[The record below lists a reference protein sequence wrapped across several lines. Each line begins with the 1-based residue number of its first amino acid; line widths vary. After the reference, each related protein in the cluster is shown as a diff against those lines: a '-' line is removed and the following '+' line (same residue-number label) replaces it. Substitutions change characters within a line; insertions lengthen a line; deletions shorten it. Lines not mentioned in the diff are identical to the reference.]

1 MRAGFVVSI
10 LSAQLLVA
18 IGFSPALAAP
28 CVAPPLTEQAI
39 ADFKANPKALV
50 APDADTRTVEATV
63 RDLAGTDASLA
74 AELVTLAGT
83 TSPRFRTAIAAG
95 LAQAAVACTN
105 LDQHAALLI
114 QQAVA
119 GFEDGEFQNA
129 FAAVAGDLSTAATEA
144 AFSSATGSVG
154 SVIIVNPNPSPG
166 STKTPGGGGFFQ
178 LPTAAVT
185 VTPASAPTSPASST
199 TSAGNPVSATR

>member
-18 IGFSPALAAP
+18 IGFSPALATP

-50 APDADTRTVEATV
+50 APDADTRTLEATV

-74 AELVTLAGT
+74 ADLVTLAGT

-144 AFSSATGSVG
+144 AMSSATTSVG
-154 SVIIVNPNPSPG
+154 SVIIVNPNTSPG
-166 STKTPGGGGFFQ
+166 PTKTPGGGGFFQ
-178 LPTAAVT
+178 LPTAAA
-185 VTPASAPTSPASST
+185 VTPVSAPTLPASNT
-199 TSAGNPVSATR
+199 ASAGNPVSATR